1 MRDDELQV
9 LGNPQGQD
17 RRKKWHIIL
26 AALFGVMLIVILG
39 IFLHTRFSQN
49 KEKLGDTTIAPELQN
64 AVDSLLNVKLEE
76 IDGLQGQVIVME
88 VNTGRILAMA
98 GRERR
103 YDGKF
108 QPCRNFGYQQ
118 EPGQT
123 KITAVLLTLLETGE
137 VSLDDEVDVGEGVW
151 DVDELQMLD
160 HNWSRGG
167 YGKITLERALE
178 VSSNIGISKAVQK
191 VFKGKEL
198 KYYEMLDRMSFGK
211 PGAIDGIDELKP
223 MVFTSPKDSIWASA
237 QLLLNSIGYEGRLA
251 PIQMLTFYNAIAN
264 NGVMV
269 KPSLRKDSVEI
280 INPRIASEEN
290 IRKMQIA
297 LDHVVSQG
305 LGRKA
310 DTPILR
316 VAGKSGTAQ
325 VGIIESGE
333 TEISEFHLS
342 FCGFFPADAPK
353 YSIIVSMNKLAYPAS
368 GGGMA
373 GPLFR
378 DIVEWMK
385 KKHFL

>member
-17 RRKKWHIIL
+17 RWKKWHIIL

-39 IFLHTRFSQN
+39 IFLHTKFSQN
-49 KEKLGDTTIAPELQN
+49 KEKLGDTTIVPELQN
-64 AVDSLLNVKLEE
+64 AVDSLLNAKLEE

-108 QPCRNFGYQQ
+108 QPCRNFDYQQ

-198 KYYEMLDRMSFGK
+198 KY
-211 PGAIDGIDELKP
+211 
-223 MVFTSPKDSIWASA
+223 
-237 QLLLNSIGYEGRLA
+237 
-251 PIQMLTFYNAIAN
+251 
-264 NGVMV
+264 
-269 KPSLRKDSVEI
+269 
-280 INPRIASEEN
+280 
-290 IRKMQIA
+290 
-297 LDHVVSQG
+297 
-305 LGRKA
+305 
-310 DTPILR
+310 
-316 VAGKSGTAQ
+316 
-325 VGIIESGE
+325 
-333 TEISEFHLS
+333 
-342 FCGFFPADAPK
+342 
-353 YSIIVSMNKLAYPAS
+353 
-368 GGGMA
+368 
-373 GPLFR
+373 
-378 DIVEWMK
+378 
-385 KKHFL
+385 